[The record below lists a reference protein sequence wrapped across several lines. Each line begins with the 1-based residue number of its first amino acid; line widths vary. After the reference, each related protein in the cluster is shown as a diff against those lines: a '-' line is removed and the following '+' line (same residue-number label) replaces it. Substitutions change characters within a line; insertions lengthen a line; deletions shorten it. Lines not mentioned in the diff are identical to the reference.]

1 MLSSGHPAS
10 LTQFVSPINTSV
22 AAPRR
27 IHGSQGLHVLGVR
40 AATSFLRPPISR
52 QNIQSGVSAFN
63 STSRTWPYPRGTGAL
78 CKPPSPG
85 ARSRNNLWL
94 TTTLVIGLVASPS
107 RPGSAACDIAIEPKR
122 PAATLGNSRARVIP
136 ARFSR
141 VITAAGCLSS
151 TPSRRALTAPA
162 PPSIVQ
168 PPLTDLSA
176 EVEPLRSDFN
186 RNASSVRLLLILS
199 PS

>member
-1 MLSSGHPAS
+1 
-10 LTQFVSPINTSV
+10 LTQFVPPIYTSV

-27 IHGSQGLHVLGVR
+27 THGSPGLRVLGVR
-40 AATSFLRPPISR
+40 AATSVLRPPICR
-52 QNIQSGVSAFN
+52 QHIQSGVSPFN
-63 STSRTWPYPRGTGAL
+63 STSRTLRYPRGTGAL

-85 ARSRNNLWL
+85 ARSRKNLWL
-94 TTTLVIGLVASPS
+94 TTTLVIGLVASPC
-107 RPGSAACDIAIEPKR
+107 RAGSVACDIAKEPKR
-122 PAATLGNSRARVIP
+122 PAATLGDSRARVVP
-136 ARFSR
+136 ARLSR
-141 VITAAGCLSS
+141 VTTAAGCLSS
-151 TPSRRALTAPA
+151 TPPRRALTTPA
-162 PPSIVQ
+162 PPSGVQ